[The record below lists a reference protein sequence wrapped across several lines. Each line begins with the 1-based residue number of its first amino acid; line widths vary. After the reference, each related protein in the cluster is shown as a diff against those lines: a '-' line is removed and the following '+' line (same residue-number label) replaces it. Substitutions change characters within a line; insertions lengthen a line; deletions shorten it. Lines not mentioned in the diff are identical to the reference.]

1 MGSDTILK
9 QELDSSVL
17 LNADLIISDSLSQ
30 SHERGEIHH
39 ALNDGLPINR
49 VVELGHIIS
58 GHKKGRSND
67 EQISV
72 ADLTGVAVQDI
83 QIAKAI
89 LDNID

>member
-39 ALNDGLPINR
+39 ALKDGLSINR
-49 VVELGHIIS
+49 VIELGDIIS
-58 GHKKGRSND
+58 GQERLNGPLSF
-67 EQISV
+67 
-72 ADLTGVAVQDI
+72 
-83 QIAKAI
+83 
-89 LDNID
+89 LDRFVVNNHIIFRL

>member
-1 MGSDTILK
+1 M
-9 QELDSSVL
+9 DSSVL

-39 ALNDGLPINR
+39 ALKDGLPINK

-58 GHKKGRSND
+58 GHKKGRCND

>member
-1 MGSDTILK
+1 M
-9 QELDSSVL
+9 
-17 LNADLIISDSLSQ
+17 SQ

-39 ALNDGLPINR
+39 ALKDGLSINR
-49 VVELGHIIS
+49 VIELGDIIS
-58 GHKKGRSND
+58 GQKRGRGND
-67 EQISV
+67 EQISI